1 MYYSP
6 ITKTLFSAALSVLLA
21 TAVAKAIIYKEA
33 VSGDLSDDKTA
44 PTPLTLTPG
53 FNSVIGT
60 VSGFPPEGTDPQDWV
75 SFTIPAGFVMT
86 SCVNAVYKSVDP
98 QWFTGFHFGSSFPGG
113 VDSEF
118 DPANYAGYA
127 HFGNHALNPDG
138 SPTSSSTV
146 GVNLLPLMA
155 DPSFAPN
162 TTVLLCRSVP
172 GHTPF

>member
-1 MYYSP
+1 MMGLSPGIGWPGTAGCSFQPKGIDMHYSP

-75 SFTIPAGFVMT
+75 SFHD
-86 SCVNAVYKSVDP
+86 SCRLRDD
-98 QWFTGFHFGSSFPGG
+98 F
-113 VDSEF
+113 
-118 DPANYAGYA
+118 
-127 HFGNHALNPDG
+127 
-138 SPTSSSTV
+138 
-146 GVNLLPLMA
+146 
-155 DPSFAPN
+155 
-162 TTVLLCRSVP
+162 LCQRRL
-172 GHTPF
+172 